1 MNKHGMLYDITVA
14 CANNKK
20 MKQKQ
25 KIAYTFILIDMLMN
39 EKQWSETKLN
49 IHKRNISDIYVFG
62 FMSRKLATENY

>member
-1 MNKHGMLYDITVA
+1 MRTT
-14 CANNKK
+14 KK
-20 MKQKQ
+20 STEKQKQ
-25 KIAYTFILIDMLMN
+25 KNRSYTFILIDMLMN